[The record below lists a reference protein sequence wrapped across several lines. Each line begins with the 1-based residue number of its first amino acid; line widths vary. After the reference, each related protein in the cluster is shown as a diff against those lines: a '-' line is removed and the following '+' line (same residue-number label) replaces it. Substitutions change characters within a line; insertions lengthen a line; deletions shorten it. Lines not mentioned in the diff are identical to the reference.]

1 MTDTFPLEKEILF
14 QLQTKAALDIPVAMF
29 RVYVVI
35 FLVAGCLHLGQA
47 DEEVTAEGVSVKI
60 QGQSGGMTI
69 GRTENPDQDKNAVKI
84 KFDAIQERD
93 SSGNIVGASG
103 NNKHSYNNFAQLA
116 FEISSLQD
124 TDYENLTAK
133 RINFTASIPAVSATL
148 RVQTYIFTE
157 SGNITV
163 DGETTEVEKGT
174 VKFNIILDGWK
185 FCTGSNCMKGGT
197 EEFGAYVDLT
207 ISIKGKG
214 TPSRKTG
221 NNKRTDGEEYDLG
234 GEASVALSKK
244 ITKDNG
250 APENMPGNYP
260 AFETQGSKQLFV
272 FRFPK
277 FDSRVV
283 YDPTVYAGSA
293 DATSGTA
300 AIYSGL
306 SLFLL
311 IFVAMFFNM

>member
-1 MTDTFPLEKEILF
+1 
-14 QLQTKAALDIPVAMF
+14 MF
-29 RVYVVI
+29 RLCVVI
-35 FLVAGCLHLGQA
+35 FWAVGCLHLGQA
-47 DEEVTAEGVSVKI
+47 DEEVTAEGVSVKL

-93 SSGNIVGASG
+93 SSGKIVGTSS
-103 NNKHSYNNFAQLA
+103 NTKHSFNNFAQLS

-124 TDYENLTAK
+124 TEYENLTAK
-133 RINFTASIPAVSATL
+133 RINFNASIPSVSATL
-148 RVQTYIFTE
+148 LVQTYIFTE
-157 SGNITV
+157 AGNITV
-163 DGETTEVEKGT
+163 DGEITEVKKGT
-174 VKFNIILDGWK
+174 VKFNIILDGWT
-185 FCTGSNCMKGGT
+185 FCTGSTCSKGGT
-197 EEFGAYVDLT
+197 EEVGAYVDLT

-250 APENMPGNYP
+250 LPENMPGNYP

-277 FDSRVV
+277 FENRVV

-293 DATSGTA
+293 DATSSAST
-300 AIYSGL
+300 IYSGF
-306 SLFLL
+306 SLLLL
-311 IFVAMFFNM
+311 IFAGIFFNM

>member
-1 MTDTFPLEKEILF
+1 
-14 QLQTKAALDIPVAMF
+14 MF
-29 RVYVVI
+29 RVCVVI
-35 FLVAGCLHLGQA
+35 FWAVGCLHLGQA

-84 KFDAIQERD
+84 KFDAIQEKD
-93 SSGNIVGASG
+93 LGGNIVGTSG
-103 NNKHSYNNFAQLA
+103 NTKHSFNNFAQLP

-124 TDYENLTAK
+124 TKYQNLTAK
-133 RINFTASIPAVSATL
+133 RINFTASIQSVSTL

-157 SGNITV
+157 AGNITV
-163 DGETTEVEKGT
+163 DGEITKVEKGT
-174 VKFNIILDGWK
+174 VKFNIILDGWT
-185 FCTGSNCMKGGT
+185 FCTASTCSKGGT
-197 EEFGAYVDLT
+197 EEVGAYVDLT

-214 TPSRKTG
+214 MPSRKTG

-234 GEASVALSKK
+234 GEASVALSRK

-250 APENMPGNYP
+250 EPEDMPGNYP

-272 FRFPK
+272 FRFPN
-277 FDSRVV
+277 FNNRVV

-300 AIYSGL
+300 TIYSGF
-306 SLFLL
+306 SLLL
-311 IFVAMFFNM
+311 LVFVGIFFNV